1 MPARLES
8 DELNYP
14 NPDVSLRNRAA
25 PNFCGAQAFRV
36 RQRLRIGSLDALL
49 NRNRVE
55 LPGGVGVNQ
64 KVIANFRMAF
74 DDSMCR
80 EFEDA
85 PGAKVGTG
93 NRERPNQFSQ
103 ADNLHVLI
111 QENYIDGE
119 EHTNRMDGVPWNDP
133 DAAALRLQGPSSE
146 KPDQPRAK

>member
-1 MPARLES
+1 
-8 DELNYP
+8 
-14 NPDVSLRNRAA
+14 
-25 PNFCGAQAFRV
+25 
-36 RQRLRIGSLDALL
+36 
-49 NRNRVE
+49 
-55 LPGGVGVNQ
+55 
-64 KVIANFRMAF
+64 MAF
-74 DDSMCR
+74 DDGVCR

-133 DAAALRLQGPSSE
+133 DAALRLQGPSSE